1 MSKDQTRK
9 NMTEPNI
16 FVGNPLDERYLID
29 PDHTNINQAVEIAPQ
44 QEKDAH
50 EALVEVLKAKEKIT
64 WVDELWSNL
73 CGPTKRYVTYLDCLA
88 NTKQLASKSPEH
100 RAAFCRIA
108 NNQYFD
114 DELRNDVKRIIAG
127 TEI

>member
-1 MSKDQTRK
+1 MI
-9 NMTEPNI
+9 EPNI
-16 FVGNPLDERYLID
+16 FVGKPLDEHYLID
-29 PDHTNINQAVEIAPQ
+29 PDHTNVNQAVESAPQ

-50 EALVEVLKAKEKIT
+50 EALAQVLKAKGEISF
-64 WVDELWSNL
+64 VDELWSNL
-73 CGPTKRYVTYLDCLA
+73 CGPTKRYITYLDSLA

-108 NNQYFD
+108 NNPNFD
-114 DELRNDVKRIIAG
+114 DELRNDVKRIIAE

>member
-1 MSKDQTRK
+1 
-9 NMTEPNI
+9 MTEQNI

-29 PDHTNINQAVEIAPQ
+29 PDHTNVNQAVEIAPQ

-50 EALVEVLKAKEKIT
+50 ETLAEVLKAKGKIT

-73 CGPTKRYVTYLDCLA
+73 CGPTKRYVAYLDSLSV
-88 NTKQLASKSPEH
+88 TKQLAVKSPEH

-108 NNQYFD
+108 NNPNFD
-114 DELRNDVKRIIAG
+114 DELRNDVKRIIAD